1 MVDNDSLLDLLQELR
16 RCHEFRNVGIDDDED
31 GLVCDKALRF
41 TGIDDEAF
49 DFAALFDGFCHLA
62 AGVSFLGKD
71 DMRLDVRGTREVGDA
86 HSGSER
92 IEVFVIMSHDE
103 DEVCAFDD
111 FLERLGNDSDP
122 DSCRADRG
130 RCLAAECFR
139 VLADPD
145 DGLVAAAAK
154 SEV

>member
-1 MVDNDSLLDLLQELR
+1 MLQFITHQTPR
-16 RCHEFRNVGIDDDED
+16 FGIIE
-31 GLVCDKALRF
+31 GAV
-41 TGIDDEAF
+41 
-49 DFAALFDGFCHLA
+49 AALNGGCKWIQLRMKGAPIEAVRQSAQQLIPLCKEHEAILVLDDYAQLA
-62 AGVSFLGKD
+62 ADLDIDGVHLGKL
-71 DMRLDVRGTREVGDA
+71 DMPVSEARLLIGEKYIIGGTA
-86 HSGSER
+86 NT
-92 IEVFVIMSHDE
+92 FE
-103 DEVCAFDD
+103 DIQG
-111 FLERLGNDSDP
+111 LGNDSDP